1 MNGDNSTED
10 GARWKSQVFSPLVN
24 TFIAEITQL
33 GGEAELVHTF
43 DLFRKEFEAALQQ
56 IRDRCSENCFL
67 RLKEA
72 AYSIPGRV
80 GRAREHGK

>member
-33 GGEAELVHTF
+33 GGEAELVRTF

-56 IRDRCSENCFL
+56 IRDRLMINAMDRGLET
-67 RLKEA
+67 
-72 AYSIPGRV
+72 
-80 GRAREHGK
+80 